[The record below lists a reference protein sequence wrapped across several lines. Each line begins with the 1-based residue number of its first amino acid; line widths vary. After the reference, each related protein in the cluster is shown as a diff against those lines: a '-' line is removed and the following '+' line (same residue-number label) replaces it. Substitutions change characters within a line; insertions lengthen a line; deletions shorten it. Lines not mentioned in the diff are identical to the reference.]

1 LESRQLGR
9 SDVRI
14 APLVLGCN
22 VFGWNVDEP
31 TSHRILDAF
40 VDAGFNAIDT
50 SDSYSRW
57 VPGHPGGESETIIGN
72 WLSTSGKR
80 DKVVLAT
87 KVGEDMGEGRSLCKD
102 YILRE
107 CDASLR
113 RLKTDRIDLYQT
125 HFDDEVTPVAETME
139 AYAALIKAGKVRIV
153 GASNVSPNR
162 FKTSLD
168 ASRKLG
174 LPRYETLQP
183 LYNLSDRNEFESGYE
198 ALCRQEN
205 ISVIPYYG
213 LAAGFL
219 TGKYRAPA
227 DADRNPARGARL
239 RKYLDARG
247 TRILKALDEVASH
260 HNAMPAQV
268 ALAWLIGRVAAP
280 IASATSVAQFKEIA
294 KAPQIRL
301 TADDLAALDRATTS

>member
-1 LESRQLGR
+1 M
-9 SDVRI
+9 RI

-162 FKTSLD
+162 FKASLD

-247 TRILKALDEVASH
+247 TRILKALDEVASR

>member
-1 LESRQLGR
+1 M
-9 SDVRI
+9 RI

-22 VFGWNVDEP
+22 VFGWNVDES

-57 VPGHPGGESETIIGN
+57 VPGHAGGESETIIGN
-72 WLSTSGKR
+72 WLRSSGKR
-80 DKVVLAT
+80 DKIMLAT
-87 KVGEDMGEGRSLCKD
+87 KVGEDTGEGRSLRKD

-107 CDASLR
+107 CETSLR
-113 RLKTDRIDLYQT
+113 RLKTNHIDLYQT
-125 HFDDEVTPVAETME
+125 HFDDKVTPVAETME
-139 AYAALIKAGKVRIV
+139 AYAALIKAGKVRVV

-162 FKTSLD
+162 FKASLE
-168 ASRKLG
+168 ASKTLG

-183 LYNLSDRNEFESGYE
+183 LYNLSDRNEFESGYA

-219 TGKYRAPA
+219 SGKYRAPA

-239 RKYLDARG
+239 KKYLDARG
-247 TRILKALDEVASH
+247 VRILYALDDVAARH
-260 HNAMPAQV
+260 KAIPAQV
-268 ALAWLIGRVAAP
+268 ALAWLIGRVTAP
-280 IASATSVAQFKEIA
+280 IASATSLSQLEEIA
-294 KAPQIRL
+294 QAPQIKL
-301 TADDLAALDRATTS
+301 TADDLAALDRATAP